1 MFNPDIFR
9 SYDIRG
15 IVPDE
20 FDPEEAYHIGRAYAE
35 HTGAKM
41 VAVAKDMRT
50 TSAQIQDGLV
60 KGLTEGGVDVVLV
73 GMATS
78 PMFYFAVHYL
88 KAEGGLMVTA
98 SHNPGRYNGIKMTRA
113 EAVPI
118 GGDSGLKDIRDLV
131 QKREWKPVDRAGEV
145 SQDATVKEAYL
156 SEVCEMGVADGLKLA
171 IDAGNGMAGMLL
183 PEVMERIKGD
193 AVKLYWEP
201 DGSFPNHE
209 ADPLKEENMRDLQ
222 AAVRENGA
230 DLGVAFDGDADRVF
244 FTDEKGEIIPG
255 DLTTALIAKEVLR
268 EQPGATILYD
278 LRSSRATK
286 EAIEEAG
293 GRANMCKVGHSNI
306 KAQMRSDDAVFAGEL
321 SGHLYF
327 TPWYAESGLLALM
340 KILKI
345 MKVSGKPMSELVS
358 PLRRYSKTAEINFE
372 VSEKE
377 KVLAELKEKYA
388 DAEIMELD
396 GVTISYPDWWAN
408 VRASN
413 TESLLRLNMEAKT
426 KELLDSK
433 RSEIEAI
440 IAGGN
445 G

>member
-1 MFNPDIFR
+1 MFNPNIYR

-15 IVPDE
+15 VVPDE
-20 FDPEEAYHIGRAYAE
+20 FDPNEAYHIGRAYAA
-35 HTGAKM
+35 HTGARR
-41 VAVAKDMRT
+41 VAVARDMRT
-50 TSAQIQDGLV
+50 TSVQIQDELV
-60 KGLTEGGVDVVLV
+60 RGLTESGIDVVLI

-88 KAEGGLMVTA
+88 KVEGGLMVTA
-98 SHNPGRYNGIKMTRA
+98 SHNPGKYNGIKMTRA

-118 GGDSGLKDIRDLV
+118 GGDSGLKDIRDLAE
-131 QKREWKPVDRAGEV
+131 KREWTQVNKAGEA
-145 SQDATVKEAYL
+145 QDDQTVKAAYL
-156 SEVCEMGVADGLKLA
+156 EAVCEPGVAEGLKLA

-183 PEVMERIKGD
+183 PEAMERIGGE
-193 AVKLYWEP
+193 AVRLYWEP

-222 AAVRENGA
+222 AAVRQSGA

-255 DLTTALIAKEVLR
+255 DLTTALIAQEVLR
-268 EQPGATILYD
+268 EQVGATILYD
-278 LRSSRATK
+278 LRSSRATR

-293 GRANMCKVGHSNI
+293 GKASMCKVGHSNI
-306 KAQMRSDDAVFAGEL
+306 KAQMRTEGAVFAGEL

-327 TPWYAESGLLALM
+327 TPWYAESALLAMM

-345 MKVSGKPMSELVS
+345 MKASGKPISELVV
-358 PLRRYSKTAEINFE
+358 PLKRYAKTAEINFE
-372 VSEKE
+372 VKDKE
-377 KVLAELKEKYA
+377 AVLAVLREKYA

-396 GVTISYPDWWAN
+396 GVTISYPGWWAN

-413 TESLLRLNMEAKT
+413 TEPLLRLNMEAKT
-426 KELLDSK
+426 EVLL
-433 RSEIEAI
+433 SEKQEEVERVIK
-440 IAGGN
+440 G
-445 G
+445 

>member
-1 MFNPDIFR
+1 MFNPSIFR

-15 IVPDE
+15 VVPDE
-20 FDPEEAYHIGRAYAE
+20 FDPAEACNIGRAYAA
-35 HTGAKM
+35 HTGARRVV
-41 VAVAKDMRT
+41 VARDMRT
-50 TSAQIQDGLV
+50 TSPQIQDELV
-60 KGLTEGGVDVVLV
+60 RGLTEGGVDVVLI

-98 SHNPGRYNGIKMTRA
+98 SHNPGKYNGIKMTRA

-118 GGDSGLKDIRDLV
+118 GGDSGLKDIRDLAE
-131 QKREWKPVDRAGEV
+131 KREW
-145 SQDATVKEAYL
+145 DATERVGDVQRNESIKEAYL
-156 SEVCEMGVADGLKLA
+156 NEVCEPGVAGGFKLA

-183 PEVMERIKGD
+183 EDVMKVISGE
-193 AVKLYWEP
+193 AVKLYWDP
-201 DGSFPNHE
+201 DGNFPNHE
-209 ADPLKEENMRDLQ
+209 ADPLKEENMRDVQ
-222 AAVRENGA
+222 GAVRESGA

-255 DLTTALIAKEVLR
+255 DLTCAIIAQEILK

-278 LRSSRATK
+278 LRSSRATR

-293 GRANMCKVGHSNI
+293 GHAKMCKVGHSNI
-306 KAQMRSDDAVFAGEL
+306 KAQMRADGAVFAGEL

-327 TPWYAESGLLALM
+327 TPWFAESGLLALM
-340 KILKI
+340 KILKV
-345 MKVSGKPMSELVS
+345 MKSSGKPISELIA
-358 PLRRYSKTAEINFE
+358 PLRRYAKTAEINFE
-372 VSEKE
+372 VSDKE
-377 KVLAELKEKYA
+377 KVLAALKDKYA

-413 TESLLRLNMEAKT
+413 TEPLLRLNMEART
-426 KELLDSK
+426 QAMLDSK
-433 RSEIEAI
+433 RNDIEKI
-440 IAGGN
+440 ISGA
-445 G
+445 